1 MSDRAMSLERS
12 PPRARFETV
21 HPETPE
27 QTSATRPAPA
37 VTTNGASQQNPPQ
50 AGGGVGQDPSSD
62 RPEQATPP
70 KRDEEVEDADAAD
83 TFVAEYDVNPEEDAR
98 GDAADRATNH
108 DGWRD
113 SENLAFREGGAHP
126 YVEDESMGESEDER
140 SDSHTDS
147 DSDDDDD
154 RTDEDEDA
162 VVDEALT
169 DDDPQ
174 GAASAQ
180 SYLDLRTGF
189 HEAVRACSLSVRGFS
204 ELPRPGGARARC
216 FRARGP
222 RLARITARAH
232 RAPHASSSRARTP
245 RAPSRAAP
253 APPSNFLRNPL
264 AWSARELSRQ
274 FDEPR
279 VPSPKLW

>member
-50 AGGGVGQDPSSD
+50 AGGGFGQDPSSD

-108 DGWRD
+108 DGSRD

-140 SDSHTDS
+140 SDSDTDS
-147 DSDDDDD
+147 DSDSDDD

-174 GAASAQ
+174 SAASAQ

-189 HEAVRACSLSVRGFS
+189 HEAVRALCPSADFLSFPDP
-204 ELPRPGGARARC
+204 EARARDA
-216 FRARGP
+216 FARADLASRASPRAHTARPTRHRHALELRARRPAP
-222 RLARITARAH
+222 RPPPLPI
-232 RAPHASSSRARTP
+232 SSGT
-245 RAPSRAAP
+245 PSRG
-253 APPSNFLRNPL
+253 LRASCPVSSTNRGFRL
-264 AWSARELSRQ
+264 
-274 FDEPR
+274 
-279 VPSPKLW
+279 PKLW

>member
-83 TFVAEYDVNPEEDAR
+83 TFGAEYDVNPEEDAR
-98 GDAADRATNH
+98 GDVADRATNH
-108 DGWRD
+108 DGSRD

-126 YVEDESMGESEDER
+126 HVEDESMGESEDER
-140 SDSHTDS
+140 SDSDTDS

-154 RTDEDEDA
+154 RTDEDDDA

-189 HEAVRACSLSVRGFS
+189 HEAVRALRPSAGFLSFPDP
-204 ELPRPGGARARC
+204 EARAR
-216 FRARGP
+216 AM
-222 RLARITARAH
+222 L
-232 RAPHASSSRARTP
+232 SRARTSPREHHRARPP
-245 RAPSRAAP
+245 RAPRVIVTR
-253 APPSNFLRNPL
+253 SN
-264 AWSARELSRQ
+264 SARAVPRPARPPFQ
-274 FDEPR
+274 FPPEPPR
-279 VPSPKLW
+279 V